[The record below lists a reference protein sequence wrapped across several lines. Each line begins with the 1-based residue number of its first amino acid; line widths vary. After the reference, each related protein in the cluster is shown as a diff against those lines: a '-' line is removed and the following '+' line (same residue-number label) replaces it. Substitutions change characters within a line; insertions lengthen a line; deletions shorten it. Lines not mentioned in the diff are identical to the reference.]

1 MAISLIACSK
11 SKQDHKCK
19 AGEMYT
25 GNLYTKSKE
34 LVEKSGEKW
43 WILSAKHHLLDPDKE
58 IEPYN
63 EYLGDYS
70 AEELHE
76 WSDEVIK
83 EMKEAGIK
91 EDEKIHVY
99 AGEDYYK
106 YLTDTFTNIECMWEG
121 EGMGYIAE
129 NLDKKLGRSINENDK
144 EKRFVNI
151 TNLEVRDGEGS
162 GRLVTGYAVVFNQ
175 WSEDLG
181 FREMIL
187 PEAITEET
195 IQISDIIFNYN
206 HNPNW
211 VLARSK
217 YGVGTL
223 NLEIDNHGLKFSF
236 EAPNTTI
243 ANDMLELIKRGDIT
257 GCSFAFTVN
266 PSDPAA
272 EKWEESEG
280 VYHRYIH
287 KIDRLYDCSVVVT
300 PAYEGTSVSARSK
313 ENLENFK
320 AEQLKAEQEQRD
332 KEAEQAEKERVDALN
347 KKYSAMLTEIDL
359 M

>member
-1 MAISLIACSK
+1 MPISLIACSK

-43 WILSAKHHLLDPDKE
+43 WILSAKHHLLDPEKE

-70 AEELHE
+70 ADELHE

-129 NLDKKLGRSINENDK
+129 NLDKKLGRSIMDNDK
-144 EKRFVNI
+144 EKRYLSVSG
-151 TNLEVRDGEGS
+151 LEIRANEDGTPS
-162 GRLVTGYAVVFNQ
+162 RTITGYAVVFNQ
-175 WSEDLG
+175 ESEDLG

-187 PEAITEET
+187 PGAITDEV
-195 IQISDIIFNYN
+195 IAISDIIFNYN

-223 NLEIDNHGLKFSF
+223 NLELDDHGLKFTF

-243 ANDMLELIKRGDIT
+243 ANDMIELIKRGDIT
-257 GCSFAFTVN
+257 GCSFAFTID

-272 EKWEESEG
+272 EKWEEING

-287 KIDRLYDCSVVVT
+287 KIDRLYDCSVVVV
-300 PAYEGTSVSARSK
+300 PAYSGTSVSARSQ
-313 ENLENFK
+313 ENLESLK
-320 AEQLKAEQEQRD
+320 KEVQERRDAEAEKAEQERI
-332 KEAEQAEKERVDALN
+332 KKLN
-347 KKYSAMLTEIDL
+347 VKHNLLLEEIDL
-359 M
+359 L